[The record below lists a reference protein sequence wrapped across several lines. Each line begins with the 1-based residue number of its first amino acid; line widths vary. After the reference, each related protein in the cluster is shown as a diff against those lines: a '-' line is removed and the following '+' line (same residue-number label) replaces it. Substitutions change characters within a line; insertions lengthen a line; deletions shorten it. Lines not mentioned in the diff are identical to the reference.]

1 MAKSFGVGVGV
12 VAILSLGVLA
22 LERSAAQQMPRD
34 RTATEQRSSDRA
46 SFDRKIAELER
57 TAAERPADAAAQHV
71 IATFYYEKTRDQSIS
86 ADDRRDYIARG
97 LEAED
102 RALQINP
109 DYVEALVYKNIL
121 LRTKALTEPD
131 PAVKEA
137 LIREADALRNRAL
150 ELRKAGAV
158 APIRGGHRR
167 HTRSAAASATAA
179 PGRNRRPDRV
189 GLRGHRFHGGRAVA
203 GQDQGRAPHLRPDG
217 HRQRRQGRGRCRS
230 HCRCPWQSG
239 AAACGEDPADAD
251 AGDDRRRAPVGI
263 RSGDGRCR
271 RVSSLPSRP
280 TSRLRHGNSHYRH
293 PSTVPR
299 AQHESI
305 ARRLPTESEFVSLIE
320 FQPEST
326 ETRDS
331 SLESRADGLLSVA
344 ACHESMALVRQA
356 DWDQDPLLA
365 IGLRS

>member
-12 VAILSLGVLA
+12 AILSLGVLT

-34 RTATEQRSSDRA
+34 RTATDQRSSDRA

-86 ADDRRDYIARG
+86 ADERRDYIARG

-158 APIRGGHRR
+158 APIAEGTVVTPGPPPPPPPPPPGG
-167 HTRSAAASATAA
+167 TDGPIEWVYADTDFTAA
-179 PGRNRRPDRV
+179 GRTPVRTKDVRPIYAPMVIASGVKGQVVLEATVDPRGKVAQLRV
-189 GLRGHRFHGGRAVA
+189 VKTQPMLTQATIDAVRQWEFDPKTVAAGGALITVTA
-203 GQDQGRAPHLRPDG
+203 NFTP
-217 HRQRRQGRGRCRS
+217 
-230 HCRCPWQSG
+230 
-239 AAACGEDPADAD
+239 
-251 AGDDRRRAPVGI
+251 
-263 RSGDGRCR
+263 
-271 RVSSLPSRP
+271 PSR
-280 TSRLRHGNSHYRH
+280 
-293 PSTVPR
+293 
-299 AQHESI
+299 
-305 ARRLPTESEFVSLIE
+305 
-320 FQPEST
+320 
-326 ETRDS
+326 
-331 SLESRADGLLSVA
+331 
-344 ACHESMALVRQA
+344 
-356 DWDQDPLLA
+356 
-365 IGLRS
+365 

>member
-12 VAILSLGVLA
+12 AILSLGVLT

-34 RTATEQRSSDRA
+34 RTATDQRSSDRA

-86 ADDRRDYIARG
+86 ADERRDYIARG

-131 PAVKEA
+131 PVVKEA

-158 APIRGGHRR
+158 APIAEGTVVTPGPPPPPPPPPPPASDGARLNSLLSGR
-167 HTRSAAASATAA
+167 TRTK
-179 PGRNRRPDRV
+179 
-189 GLRGHRFHGGRAVA
+189 
-203 GQDQGRAPHLRPDG
+203 
-217 HRQRRQGRGRCRS
+217 
-230 HCRCPWQSG
+230 
-239 AAACGEDPADAD
+239 
-251 AGDDRRRAPVGI
+251 
-263 RSGDGRCR
+263 
-271 RVSSLPSRP
+271 
-280 TSRLRHGNSHYRH
+280 YM
-293 PSTVPR
+293 
-299 AQHESI
+299 
-305 ARRLPTESEFVSLIE
+305 SLIAGFE
-320 FQPEST
+320 PCT
-326 ETRDS
+326 A
-331 SLESRADGLLSVA
+331 SLSDAFA
-344 ACHESMALVRQA
+344 
-356 DWDQDPLLA
+356 
-365 IGLRS
+365 